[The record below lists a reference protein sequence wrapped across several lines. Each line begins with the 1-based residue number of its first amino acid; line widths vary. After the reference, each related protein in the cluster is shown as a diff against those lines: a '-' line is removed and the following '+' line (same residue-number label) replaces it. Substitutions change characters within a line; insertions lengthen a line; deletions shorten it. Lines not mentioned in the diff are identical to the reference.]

1 MTFFCVDD
9 RAILFEKQ
17 RLRLRRTLQNLAPPP
32 LESENEPVS
41 NHVKV
46 DVKTTKGSPKKGKNS
61 HDMVSKQQKYAL
73 RSTSTSPKPTS
84 FMSVSNANSPSRHG
98 GDDHHGIDRMHIGEL
113 GGDIDSYRDDDS
125 AVSSLMTSQSKKK
138 SGKKKSNL
146 PTYAWEL
153 AAEESNPR
161 HGEGRVGQERIFTAE
176 HGSFVPSSTPG
187 IYMAEDTSDDT
198 STAGS
203 ETTDPL
209 QSEKSI
215 SGYPSTHLD
224 IQVWSA

>member
-1 MTFFCVDD
+1 M
-9 RAILFEKQ
+9 
-17 RLRLRRTLQNLAPPP
+17 
-32 LESENEPVS
+32 
-41 NHVKV
+41 
-46 DVKTTKGSPKKGKNS
+46 KTTKGSPKKGKNS

-113 GGDIDSYRDDDS
+113 GGDIDSYGDDDS

-153 AAEESNPR
+153 A
-161 HGEGRVGQERIFTAE
+161 VGQERIFTAE